1 MLRTRDAQPPSRSYP
16 PSEDLVAV
24 IDWERAGAEAIDHF
38 KALLRI
44 PTVNPPGNERPAAE
58 YLARLFDAERV
69 PYQIVESAEGRTSI
83 VARLKG
89 TGKKRPLLLNGHLDV
104 VPVEPAKWTHDPFGA
119 VEADGCIWGRG
130 AIDMKNMVAMSA
142 MTLVLLARSGASLD
156 RDVIF
161 AGVADE
167 EAGSDHGSVFLVE
180 KHPELVRAEY
190 VLNEVGGHTLY
201 MGQNRYYP
209 IQVAEK
215 GICWFEITAE
225 GEPGHGSMPHPDN
238 AVVKL
243 ARAIEALGDERLP
256 LHVTPVVENFLRT
269 VAKGAP
275 FPQKHMMPLLVQP
288 RLAGHLLDLLRK
300 ANPDQA
306 KGIGAM
312 LANTTSPTVLSGG
325 SKVNVIPSRASV
337 KIDGRVIPGQPI
349 ERFLDEVRAVIGHD
363 LKLEVFQ
370 SHDGTTFPSD
380 TPLYEAIRG
389 ALAEHDPQ
397 GIPVPY
403 MIPGFT
409 DSFAYGRLGAICYG
423 FSPVRLPP
431 GMDFTKMYHGHD
443 ERIPR
448 DGFLWGMRVMFEL
461 VESFC
466 RS

>member
-1 MLRTRDAQPPSRSYP
+1 MTA
-16 PSEDLVAV
+16 
-24 IDWERAGAEAIDHF
+24 IDWSRFGEEAIDVF

-44 PTVNPPGNERPAAE
+44 PTVNPPGDERPAAE
-58 YLARLFDAERV
+58 YLARLFEREHIA
-69 PYQIVESAEGRTSI
+69 YQLVESAEGRTSI
-83 VARLKG
+83 VARLTG
-89 TGKKRPLLLNGHLDV
+89 TGARPPLLLNGHLDV
-104 VPVEPAKWTHDPFGA
+104 VPVEPAKWTHPPFDA

-130 AIDMKNMVAMSA
+130 AIDMKNMVAMGA
-142 MTLVLLARSGASLD
+142 MALVQLKRSGASLA

-167 EAGSDHGSVFLVE
+167 EAGSRHGSLFLVE

-201 MGQNRYYP
+201 MGDSRYYP

-215 GICWFEITAE
+215 GLCWFEIAAE

-243 ARAIEALGDERLP
+243 ARAITALGDTRLP
-256 LHVTPVVENFLRT
+256 LHVTPVVEHFLRT
-269 VAKGAP
+269 LAKGAP
-275 FPQKHMMPLLVQP
+275 FPQRHVMPLLVQP
-288 RLAGHLLDLLRK
+288 KLAGHLLDLMRR

-312 LANTTSPTVLSGG
+312 LSNTTSPTVLEGG

-337 KIDGRVIPGQPI
+337 KVDGRVIPGQPI
-349 ERFLDEVRAVIGHD
+349 ERFLDEVRAVIGEG
-363 LKLEVFQ
+363 LSINVFDA
-370 SHDGTTFPSD
+370 HDGTVFSSD
-380 TPLYEAIRG
+380 TPLYRAICG
-389 ALAEHDPQ
+389 ALARHDPQ
-397 GIPVPY
+397 AIPVPY

-409 DSFAYGRLGAICYG
+409 DSFAYARLGAICYG
-423 FSPVRLPP
+423 FSPVRLEP

-448 DGFLWGMRVMFEL
+448 AGFLWGLRVLHEL
-461 VESFC
+461 IADFC
-466 RS
+466 R